1 MRELSVNERDAVH
14 GGILDPFIIG
24 GMTVGGV
31 EAGLTLAAA
40 GSALVGAFSVGYA
53 IGTGFY
59 KGYEFI
65 RYRV

>member
-1 MRELSVNERDAVH
+1 
-14 GGILDPFIIG
+14 
-24 GMTVGGV
+24 V